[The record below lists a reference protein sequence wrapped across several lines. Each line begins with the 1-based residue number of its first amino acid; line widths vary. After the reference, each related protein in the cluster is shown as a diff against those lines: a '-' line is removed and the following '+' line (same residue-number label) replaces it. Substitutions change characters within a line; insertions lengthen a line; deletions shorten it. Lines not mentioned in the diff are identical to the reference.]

1 MAAIYYAGF
10 SGGFRIQDLP
20 ENLFKVNK
28 WTYVQDKGL
37 VDISNTNALG
47 TEMYIGNLH
56 SGSVKA
62 VGFMTDELLDVING
76 NQLEI
81 GSEVFFDLY
90 LDAANTLGFTNVAC
104 VLDDITYNMDIQ
116 QVATFTITAL
126 ISEPKP

>member
-62 VGFMTDELLDVING
+62 VGFMTDELLDVINN

>member
-1 MAAIYYAGF
+1 
-10 SGGFRIQDLP
+10 
-20 ENLFKVNK
+20 
-28 WTYVQDKGL
+28 
-37 VDISNTNALG
+37 
-47 TEMYIGNLH
+47 MYIGNLN

>member
-47 TEMYIGNLH
+47 TEMYIGNLN

>member
-47 TEMYIGNLH
+47 TEMYIGNLN

-62 VGFMTDELLDVING
+62 VGFMTDELLDVINN